1 VRGPWNQGQGPW
13 PEGMEWECVEKP
25 AEQWLRSDARQNKGE
40 ERSPE
45 GQSAVQSEKPFT
57 HEQHTA
63 TS

>member
-1 VRGPWNQGQGPW
+1 V
-13 PEGMEWECVEKP
+13 
-25 AEQWLRSDARQNKGE
+25 QWLRSDARPSKGE

-45 GQSAVQSEKPFT
+45 GQPAVQSEKPFT